1 MSGMKLPRSLLDPQN
16 YTLPIV
22 IAVSVHLLVALML
35 WVEWPGQHK
44 KVMAEPTPKHIQ
56 AKVIQTENKAV
67 KKRREA
73 EKKRLAKK
81 RRDEK
86 RRKEL
91 ARKKAAEK
99 KRLAA
104 KKKAEAAK
112 KKEEAAK
119 KKALEKKRL
128 AEKKKK
134 EAAKK
139 AELERQQALAEQQAE
154 EDRRLAEELEQEE
167 EMLQAMAAEEEEQR
181 LLEEQRA
188 KEQAETNARILND
201 YAGQIRAKVSSIWR
215 YPPSARPN
223 METTVQIQLVPS
235 GEVISV
241 DIVTSS
247 GNTALDR
254 SVLAAVKK
262 AQPLPVPEN
271 IQLFEQ
277 EFRKFTMAFRPEDAT
292 W

>member
-1 MSGMKLPRSLLDPQN
+1 MSGIRSHKFVTDPHHYALPV
-16 YTLPIV
+16 V
-22 IAVSVHLLVALML
+22 IALALHLLAGLLL
-35 WVEWPGQHK
+35 WMEWPADHK

-73 EKKRLAKK
+73 EEKRQAKK

-86 RRKEL
+86 RRKAL

-104 KKKAEAAK
+104 KKKAD
-112 KKEEAAK
+112 AK

-128 AEKKKK
+128 AEQKKKLADQQA
-134 EAAKK
+134 EAA
-139 AELERQQALAEQQAE
+139 RQKALAEQQAE
-154 EDRRLAEELEQEE
+154 DEQRLAEELAQEE
-167 EMLQAMAAEEEEQR
+167 ELLQALAAEEESRR
-181 LLEEQRA
+181 LLEEQ
-188 KEQAETNARILND
+188 QAQQQAAENEKILSD
-201 YAGQIRAKVSSIWR
+201 YASRIKAKVSSVWR
-215 YPPSARPN
+215 YPPSARPE
-223 METTVQIQLVPS
+223 METQVSIQLLPS
-235 GEVISV
+235 GEVVNV
-241 DIVTSS
+241 DIAKSS
-247 GNTALDR
+247 GNQALDR

-271 IQLFEQ
+271 IRLFEQ
-277 EFRKFTMAFRPEDAT
+277 QFRRFTMTFRPEDAT